1 MQLLRPL
8 CWLNKNAPKERQP
21 RNLSLKAHV
30 TDIAPGYMQLFQTFF
45 FGWIKII
52 NLLFL
57 WNYISFQV
65 LFWNAKMLTYEVLN
79 INIFE
84 SAFTYTGYQVICFI
98 WKLSTVIYGTNFK
111 VISFILMFTCNCD
124 INVLKGY
131 YHMVINLLKSKVVF
145 DVHIMCKFRLHFDC
159 FCCCVLIAVL

>member
-111 VISFILMFTCNCD
+111 VISFILMFTSNCD
-124 INVLKGY
+124 INVLKGTD
-131 YHMVINLLKSKVVF
+131 HDLLSYGHQFIEIKS
-145 DVHIMCKFRLHFDC
+145 CLWC
-159 FCCCVLIAVL
+159 TYNE